1 MTPNP
6 IRWTLKLKT
15 LYGKAPY
22 AVDDPDGF
30 NKLLL
35 TYAAS
40 VRKLAKEH
48 QVPLID
54 IYQIFQDYNRQPNQ
68 SIDTLL
74 LDGMHPNDRGH
85 QIIAKILIAE
95 IMKLLPR

>member
-6 IRWTLKLKT
+6 MRWTAKLKT

-22 AVDDPDGF
+22 AVNDPDGF
-30 NKLLL
+30 NKLLV

-40 VRKLAKEH
+40 VRKLAKDH

-54 IYQIFQDYNRQPNQ
+54 IYQVFQTYDKQSGQ
-68 SIDTLL
+68 SIDALL